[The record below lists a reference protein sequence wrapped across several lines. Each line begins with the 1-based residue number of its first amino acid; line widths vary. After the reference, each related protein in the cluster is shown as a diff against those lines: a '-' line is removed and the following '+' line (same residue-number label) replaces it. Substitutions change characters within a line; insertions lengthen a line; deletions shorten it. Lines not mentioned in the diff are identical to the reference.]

1 MAFFDPS
8 AKSSL
13 YESQLETKGY
23 SPVDTEAMGFQSN
36 NENRGKQ
43 QSDGISGRIP
53 EYERQNPLSLFCK
66 PPTRPVPVAFSELLK
81 VLYDHNS
88 SAAREITSLK

>member
-13 YESQLETKGY
+13 YESHLETKGY

-53 EYERQNPLSLFCK
+53 EYER
-66 PPTRPVPVAFSELLK
+66 
-81 VLYDHNS
+81 
-88 SAAREITSLK
+88 